1 MTHALLLYN
10 ELLTIQKLMKIHET
24 KQDNFET
31 TRLPKTSQA
40 NGTSESSESSEL
52 IKKNVPSTLINF
64 KFPQTISSTLY
75 QAMIKR

>member
-1 MTHALLLYN
+1 
-10 ELLTIQKLMKIHET
+10 MKRHET

-31 TRLPKTSQA
+31 TRLPKISQA

-52 IKKNVPSTLINF
+52 INKNIPNIFINF

-75 QAMIKR
+75 QVNYILT

>member
-1 MTHALLLYN
+1 
-10 ELLTIQKLMKIHET
+10 MKRHET

-40 NGTSESSESSEL
+40 NGTSELSESSEL
-52 IKKNVPSTLINF
+52 INKNVPNTFINF

-75 QAMIKR
+75 QVSYILTQSIYLIHFFP

>member
-1 MTHALLLYN
+1 
-10 ELLTIQKLMKIHET
+10 MKRYET

-52 IKKNVPSTLINF
+52 INKNVPNTFINF
-64 KFPQTISSTLY
+64 KFPQTISNTLY
-75 QAMIKR
+75 QVNYILTQSIYLIHFFP